1 MKKLL
6 TIISAVSVALIVSC
20 GPSAEEQQKM
30 EQARLDSIAQAE
42 QQAAQDSINAA
53 MEQARQDSLAA
64 ATAMQDSI
72 NKAMADSMAA
82 LQTKVKDMS
91 KPKPKPKPKTTQPT
105 KPEEVKPGQGRG

>member
-20 GPSAEEQQKM
+20 GPSAEEQQKL
-30 EQARLDSIAQAE
+30 EQARLDSIAQVE

-53 MEQARQDSLAA
+53 MEQARQDSMAA

-72 NKAMADSMAA
+72 NKAMQDSITAA
-82 LQTKVKDMS
+82 S
-91 KPKPKPKPKTTQPT
+91 NKPKPTPKPKTIEQ
-105 KPEEVKPGQGRG
+105 KQKEEVKKATQGRG